1 MSLVKGWI
9 RADESAKEMLSRV
22 LAERP
27 SLVLP
32 PLHRVPLRV
41 GNVVEVVGPSHSAK
55 TEILIQA
62 AVNCI
67 LPEQWG
73 GVHYGGFDRGVMFI
87 DLDCRFDILRLS
99 QSLKGRILEGQD
111 KGPNIAYDG
120 ELFAACM
127 RRFLYVRCYSS
138 FEFLATLKTMHCRLQ
153 KEREAR
159 GVSVL
164 FLMIDSIGAFY
175 WVDRG
180 STSLP
185 LGDYHRKSLSLQ
197 SVSDAVVREIRKL
210 LLVHPMLVLAT
221 KSTNLWERSSTE
233 VKRTSRT
240 WSHGNS
246 ESETQNVHDVRY
258 REFMPS
264 VWQSFVTHRVLV
276 RASDSKSPTSNHQD
290 NSSYSLEWLLPALNS
305 VQKFIVK
312 DAGIWIVA

>member
-1 MSLVKGWI
+1 
-9 RADESAKEMLSRV
+9 
-22 LAERP
+22 
-27 SLVLP
+27 
-32 PLHRVPLRV
+32 
-41 GNVVEVVGPSHSAK
+41 
-55 TEILIQA
+55 
-62 AVNCI
+62 
-67 LPEQWG
+67 
-73 GVHYGGFDRGVMFI
+73 
-87 DLDCRFDILRLS
+87 
-99 QSLKGRILEGQD
+99 
-111 KGPNIAYDG
+111 
-120 ELFAACM
+120 M

-197 SVSDAVVREIRKL
+197 SVSDAVVREIQKL